1 MNHTFISRRHN
12 HTGHNLKFAN
22 NTCVNVSQTIFKK
35 IEQIHVGSEAT
46 NIYGY
51 LLAGYVP

>member
-22 NTCVNVSQTIFKK
+22 NTCVSVSQTIFKK
-35 IEQIHVGSEAT
+35 IEQIHVGSEAI
-46 NIYGY
+46 NLWLFI
-51 LLAGYVP
+51 AGYVP